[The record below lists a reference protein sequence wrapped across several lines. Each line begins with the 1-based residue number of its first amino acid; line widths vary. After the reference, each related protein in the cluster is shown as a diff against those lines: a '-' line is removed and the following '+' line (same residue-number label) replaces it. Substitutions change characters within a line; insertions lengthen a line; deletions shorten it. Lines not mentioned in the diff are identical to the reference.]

1 VVTELLA
8 AQAPKHPCAG
18 VVGAQGTA
26 TEWRQVPEPW
36 SGSLERAK
44 VLAVVSHPVLHE
56 RDLRPVWRST
66 WDHTERFFERRLVG
80 DGPQPRVS
88 PGAVGRRLRVDDPGG
103 LPTDPELVAAVER
116 TTELLGRVPS
126 LLHELAVTHVV
137 RCPTTGDLGVN
148 RAMKSCP
155 DRWLRQVVNACPAP
169 VLLAVGANAD
179 KGLSRVL
186 GLFPG
191 GTARVTEV
199 VVDGVRR
206 MVVVVPHPQ
215 GPGGARPLEELL
227 GDQLLAVRDLLGA
240 ALTGPQP

>member
-1 VVTELLA
+1 MVTELLA
-8 AQAPKHPCAG
+8 SPEAKHPCRG
-18 VVGAQGTA
+18 VVDAQGEA
-26 TEWRQVPEPW
+26 TDWRQVPEPW
-36 SGSLERAK
+36 SGSLERAR
-44 VLAVVSHPVLHE
+44 VLAVVSHPVLHD

-80 DGPQPRVS
+80 DGPKPRVS

-126 LLHELAVTHVV
+126 LLEELAVTHVV

-148 RAMKSCP
+148 RAVKACP
-155 DRWLRQVVNACPAP
+155 DRWLRAVVNACPAP
-169 VLLAVGANAD
+169 VLLAIGATAD

-199 VVDGVRR
+199 VVDGVQR

-227 GDQLLAVRDLLGA
+227 GDQLLAVRDLLGGALA
-240 ALTGPQP
+240 ARER